1 MSIFNEDR
9 STLNEMANNLDIE
22 LTTRGLD
29 QWLSKAFDSGLNIDE
44 ILYILSSHSTRIL
57 QRYIVQDQLKR
68 VANKEK

>member
-9 STLNEMANNLDIE
+9 LTLNEMANDLDIE
-22 LTTRGLD
+22 LTTYGLD

-57 QRYIVQDQLKR
+57 QRYIVQDQLKK

>member
-1 MSIFNEDR
+1 MSIFNADR

-22 LTTRGLD
+22 LTTCGLD